1 MSDTLLIDA
10 CRALGLPCRG
20 RVLGRV
26 VTWTTDA
33 DVAERSRQAGATIR
47 TARGIFSHDPIG
59 FEVSFDLE
67 QYALTPADHAA
78 S

>member
-1 MSDTLLIDA
+1 MSGTLLLDA

-20 RVLGRV
+20 RHGGRV

-33 DVAERSRQAGATIR
+33 DVAESARLAGATIR
-47 TARGIFSHDPIG
+47 TARGIFAPDPI
-59 FEVSFDLE
+59 FYQVSFDSE